1 MKQIIF
7 YNIRK
12 SRFDFLYN
20 INNIEVGD
28 FMGNIVGV
36 EKHGYT
42 YRGEFYEY
50 RDYRNLNEKLGS
62 NREIVILGEPL
73 LVKVYNFE
81 ENKNS
86 LEKFIEE
93 IIIKDF
99 SVGDDLLFHYDF
111 MKGINKVYVYSIKKG
126 IAVEKIIDGAK
137 SISVIPIQFK
147 IKELINNKLKR
158 YRNFISISK
167 IRDIYYLINVEDGV
181 IINGLVDENIDNAFK
196 ELSKYIK
203 INKEVI
209 FDRSIN
215 IDMKNEIEDIK
226 EIQYLKIGETINEKL
241 FKKQKFYTKKLY

>member
-1 MKQIIF
+1 
-7 YNIRK
+7 
-12 SRFDFLYN
+12 
-20 INNIEVGD
+20 
-28 FMGNIVGV
+28 MGNIVGV
-36 EKHGYT
+36 EKQGYI
-42 YRGEFYEY
+42 YKGEFYEY
-50 RDYRNLNEKLGS
+50 RDYMNINKKLGRD
-62 NREIVILGEPL
+62 REIVILGESL
-73 LVKVYNFE
+73 LVKVYNFQ

-111 MKGINKVYVYSIKKG
+111 MKGINKVYVYSIKRG
-126 IAVEKIIDGAK
+126 IAVEKIIDGGK

-158 YRNFISISK
+158 YRNFIAISK
-167 IRDIYYLINVEDGV
+167 IRDIYYLINVEDGF
-181 IINGLVDENIDNAFK
+181 IINGLVDENIDNVLK
-196 ELSKYIK
+196 ELSKYMK

-209 FDRSIN
+209 FDKSIN
-215 IDMKNEIEDIK
+215 INIKKEIEDIK